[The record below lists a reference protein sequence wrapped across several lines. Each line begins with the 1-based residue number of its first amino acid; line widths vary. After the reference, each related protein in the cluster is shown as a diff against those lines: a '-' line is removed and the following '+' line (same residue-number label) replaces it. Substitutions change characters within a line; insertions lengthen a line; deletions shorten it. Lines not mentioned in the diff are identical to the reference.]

1 MFQKYSGIA
10 ENYGEEGEGGR
21 SRFPVLKF
29 LGRPKTVS
37 EQSKMLITVCRA
49 DVTRHISSLQKIDS
63 IASDIKNKPRNTE
76 NWKINAK
83 KLLCIIL
90 KLVSSN

>member
-21 SRFPVLKF
+21 SRFSVPKI
-29 LGRPKTVS
+29 LGRPKTVI
-37 EQSKMLITVCRA
+37 EHSKMLITVCRA
-49 DVTRHISSLQKIDS
+49 DVSRHISSLQKIYS

-83 KLLCIIL
+83 KLICKIL